1 MTKMPSNITKSQ
13 LIHDSIGYL
22 LEEELI
28 EEINRVG
35 QIRATV
41 TDEILINV
49 GDAMTSIPIILSGSI
64 KISRENDNGDE
75 LLLYYIEG
83 GDTCAM
89 TLQCCVRQMKSE
101 IRATSMED
109 SVLLMLPTEMMEL
122 WMHKYKSW
130 REYILQSYHVRLTEL
145 METIDAIAFM
155 RLDERLLKYLTDQA
169 KLLGSLEIHHT
180 HQQIAEDLHSSRV
193 VISRL
198 LKQLE
203 IRGTIVLKRNK
214 IVLSS
219 I

>member
-1 MTKMPSNITKSQ
+1 MPSNITKSQ

-28 EEINRVG
+28 QEINRVG
-35 QIRATV
+35 QIRT
-41 TDEILINV
+41 TTIDEILINV
-49 GDAMTSIPIILSGSI
+49 GDVMTSIPIILSGSI

-203 IRGTIVLKRNK
+203 IRGTITLKRNK
-214 IVLSS
+214 IVLNS

>member
-1 MTKMPSNITKSQ
+1 MQSLTSKNQ
-13 LIHDSIGYL
+13 LVRKVLSYL
-22 LEEELI
+22 LEDLLVDEMI
-28 EEINRVG
+28 RVG
-35 QIRATV
+35 KIRQFG
-41 TDEILINV
+41 TDEIILNV
-49 GDAMTSIPIILSGSI
+49 GDFMEYVPVVLEGSV
-64 KISRENDNGDE
+64 KISRENSSGEE

-89 TLQCCVRQMKSE
+89 TMQCCVKKSNSE
-101 IRATSMED
+101 IKATSMEP
-109 SVLLMLPTEMMEL
+109 SLILMIPVEMMESWL
-122 WMHKYKSW
+122 DKFKSW
-130 REYILQSYHVRLTEL
+130 REYILQSYHTRMMEL
-145 METIDAIAFM
+145 METIDAITFM

-203 IRGTIVLKRNK
+203 IKGIISLNRSKIILK
-214 IVLSS
+214 S

>member
-1 MTKMPSNITKSQ
+1 MTKMPSNISKSQ

-22 LEEELI
+22 LEDELI
-28 EEINRVG
+28 QEINRVG
-35 QIRATV
+35 QIRT
-41 TDEILINV
+41 TTIDEILINV

-203 IRGTIVLKRNK
+203 IKGIIILKRNK

>member
-1 MTKMPSNITKSQ
+1 MPSNISKSQ

-28 EEINRVG
+28 QEINRVG
-35 QIRATV
+35 QIRT
-41 TDEILINV
+41 TTIDEILINV
-49 GDAMTSIPIILSGSI
+49 GDALTSIPIILSGSI

-203 IRGTIVLKRNK
+203 IKGIIILKRNK

>member
-1 MTKMPSNITKSQ
+1 MPSNITKSQ

-35 QIRATV
+35 QIRSTV

-214 IVLSS
+214 IVLNS

>member
-1 MTKMPSNITKSQ
+1 MPSNISKSQ

-28 EEINRVG
+28 QEINRVG
-35 QIRATV
+35 QIRT
-41 TDEILINV
+41 TTIDEILINV

-89 TLQCCVRQMKSE
+89 TFQCCVRQMKSE

-203 IRGTIVLKRNK
+203 IKGIIILKRNK

>member
-1 MTKMPSNITKSQ
+1 MPSNISKSQ

-28 EEINRVG
+28 QEINRVG
-35 QIRATV
+35 QIRT
-41 TDEILINV
+41 TTIDEILINV

-203 IRGTIVLKRNK
+203 IKGIIILKRNK